1 MNEQLP
7 NDTNPEDEKIAQKLS
22 QVAEQTH
29 TNPQFAAELEEKLRA
44 MRQTKSG
51 WFANTLK
58 QFTPALRWVTLM
70 ILLAVVLSWSIKT
83 LIPTPQPA
91 SNDTPVA
98 PLVTT
103 HTPTTLP
110 NENPTPAIETGAYD
124 WRRTKLHL
132 SVPLPQSP
140 VDAKLYVLQDQ
151 PPVTTELANALA
163 SQYGIQGKM
172 YQIPGMLPD
181 TTAFLVTDGKQ
192 RIYVHSAWNYDY
204 YADYSAYNYMGSE
217 DITIEQASVAIDTF
231 MKAHGLDIPYQVERA
246 SLNPGMFYVMPLT
259 PDGLTVR
266 YDHNM
271 PQRFEFTLDQNHQV
285 TRVISYQI
293 GFDPMEGTYDIRTA
307 EEAFQQVLAQS
318 DMIQNGVLESM
329 RSTGSSETE
338 FWSRSYPD
346 NQTLTIYGLPLSY
359 PAAEP
364 GGAPFIAI
372 GSFTAAGNSE
382 RIEDVDSSTYI
393 EATGQFTVENGIR
406 VFNVTS
412 WKVTDLPETYLSGT
426 LRREGDQV
434 ILTADNTNSEYVIVD
449 APSDLPMDI
458 DIAQGDYLAMNG
470 IIVNGAFEWTSIQY
484 FPAGSQGGGG
494 GGAGTGF
501 YQLNLSGTPI
511 PFPTPTLQPDSVQD
525 TIEYVVKEGD
535 TILAI
540 AEAYGVSPEDIVQA
554 NTWLDGGVLM
564 PGKTLTI
571 PFRQPNVG
579 TAEYIVQENDTL
591 SSIALNF
598 GITVEELKQANEIT
612 DDIVYLGQKLFI
624 PGQQTDNPLV
634 GRQFVQQRGTLIIGV
649 YQQADGTSR
658 SEFGFYSKQEDGSM
672 LFAFLENV
680 TYEALLPYHNR
691 PLDIWGT
698 VEYVDKNGTPVISV
712 EKYEAPYPD
721 LQFQVLKGTQ
731 QMTQLEGQQVALF
744 TASDGTTYAQLQ
756 AISLPDITIVGP
768 EGSEV
773 LLETLAVPGETFGGY
788 PTIHVFSAAM
798 AVNPKDGQPNEITI
812 EADRPIFFN
821 EQGTPQNITSPS
833 LTIEKVELVYYIPD
847 PRYSNQNP
855 TPGPHYLQP
864 AWRFYGHYSDG
875 SEVEFLVQALKQE
888 FLLPELAPSRAPG

>member
-1 MNEQLP
+1 MNERLP
-7 NDTNPEDEKIAQKLS
+7 NDINPEDEKIAQQLS

-29 TNPQFAAELEEKLRA
+29 ANPQFAAELEERLRA
-44 MRQTKSG
+44 IRRTKSG
-51 WFANTLK
+51 WFANMWK

-103 HTPTTLP
+103 SIQTAVPDG
-110 NENPTPAIETGAYD
+110 NPTPAIETGAYD
-124 WRRTKLHL
+124 WRGAQLYL

-140 VDAKLYVLQDQ
+140 VDAKLYVLQDE
-151 PPVTTELANALA
+151 PSVTTDVANALS

-172 YQIPGMLPD
+172 YQIPGILPD
-181 TTAFLVTDGKQ
+181 TTAFLITDGKQ

-204 YADYSAYNYMGSE
+204 YADYSAYNYMGSK

-246 SLNPGMFYVMPLT
+246 SLNPGMFYVLPLT

-285 TRVISYQI
+285 TRVTSYKI
-293 GFDPMEGTYDIRTA
+293 GFDSIEGTYTIRTA

-329 RSTGSSETE
+329 RSIGSSETE

-346 NQTLTIYGLPLSY
+346 NQPLTIYGLPLSY

-364 GGAPFIAI
+364 GGTPFIAI
-372 GSFTAAGNSE
+372 GSFTAVGNTSG
-382 RIEDVDSSTYI
+382 IENVDSSTYV

-406 VFNVTS
+406 VFNVVS
-412 WKVTDLPETYLSGT
+412 WNVTDLPETYLSGI
-426 LRREGDQV
+426 LRREGDRV
-434 ILTADNTNSEYVIVD
+434 VLTADNNSGEYEIVD

-458 DIAQGDYLAMNG
+458 DIAQGDYLAVNG

-501 YQLNLSGTPI
+501 YQLNLSGTPV
-511 PFPTPTLQPDSVQD
+511 PFPSPTPHPDSTQG

-535 TILAI
+535 TVFAI
-540 AEAYGVSPEDIVQA
+540 AEAYGVSPEDIRQA
-554 NTWLDGGVLM
+554 NALLDGGVLI
-564 PGKTLTI
+564 PGKTLTVPI
-571 PFRQPNVG
+571 GQPNAG

-598 GITVEELKQANEIT
+598 GITVEELKQANELT

-624 PGQQTDNPLV
+624 PGQQTDNPFV
-634 GRQFVQQRGTLIIGV
+634 GRQFVQQRGTLIVGV

-658 SEFGFYSKQEDGSM
+658 NEFGFYTKQDDGSM

-680 TYEALLPYHNR
+680 TYEALLQYHNR

-698 VEYVDKNGTPVISV
+698 VKYVDRNGTPVISV

-721 LQFQVLKGTQ
+721 LQFQIIQGKQRLTE
-731 QMTQLEGQQVALF
+731 LEGQQVALF

-756 AISLPDITIVGP
+756 AISLPDMTIVGT

-773 LLETLAVPGETFGGY
+773 LLEALIVPEETFGGY
-788 PTIHVFSAAM
+788 PTLHVFSAA
-798 AVNPKDGQPNEITI
+798 VFNPLEDPSEFMISADQPN
-812 EADRPIFFN
+812 FFS
-821 EQGTPQNITSPS
+821 EQGEPHTIPSPS
-833 LTIEKVELVYYIPD
+833 LTIEKVELVYYIPNPQFRD
-847 PRYSNQNP
+847 QNPSPGPRYI
-855 TPGPHYLQP
+855 QP
-864 AWRFYGHYSDG
+864 AWRFYGHSSDG

-888 FLLPELAPSRAPG
+888 FLLPELAPHRAPG